1 VLVQFVSVGSVM
13 LYSLVMTALLLWVTS
28 RFVSLRVS
36 EAAES
41 DGLDIDQHAERLG
54 T

>member
-1 VLVQFVSVGSVM
+1 M
-13 LYSLVMTALLLWVTS
+13 MTGLLLWITS
-28 RFVSLRVS
+28 RRVSLRVD

-54 T
+54 S